1 MEGKGQDSVPMK
13 VFGLVG
19 WSGSGKTTLMTGL
32 LPELNARG
40 LRVSTMKHT
49 HHRFDIDRPGKD
61 SFEHRLAGA
70 TEVLVT
76 SSKRWAL
83 IHELRDEP
91 EADVD
96 ALIARMTPVDLL
108 LIEGFKSHR
117 HPKLEVYRPILGKG
131 LLCRQDPGVI
141 AVASDRPLPDIMVPW
156 FRLDDIRG
164 IADFIVDRCGL
175 GEAGHPRRRAGGDR

>member
-1 MEGKGQDSVPMK
+1 MK

-19 WSGSGKTTLMTGL
+19 WSGSGKTTLMTAL
-32 LPELNARG
+32 LPELIGRG

-61 SFEHRLAGA
+61 SFEHRQAGA
-70 TEVLVT
+70 TEVMVT

-91 EADVD
+91 ESDVD
-96 ALIARMTPVDLL
+96 SLIARMTPVDLL
-108 LIEGFKSHR
+108 LIEGFKDHR

-131 LLCRQDPGVI
+131 LLCRQDPAVI
-141 AVASDRPLPDIMVPW
+141 AVASDRPLTDLVVPW
-156 FRLDDIRG
+156 FDLDDIPG
-164 IADFIVDRCGL
+164 IADFIVERCGL
-175 GEAGHPRRRAGGDR
+175 GTAVRRRAEAGE